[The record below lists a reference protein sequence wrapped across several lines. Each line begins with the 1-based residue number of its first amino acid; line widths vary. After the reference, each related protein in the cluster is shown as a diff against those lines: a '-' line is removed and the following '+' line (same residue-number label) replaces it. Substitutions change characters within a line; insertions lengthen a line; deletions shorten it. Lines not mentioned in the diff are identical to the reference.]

1 VILRFL
7 PLGLIALAVICVA
20 AAAILPMSRTKGQV
34 RLAGSLSIGA
44 AFAAGSLLSTT
55 GQSWQHG
62 VGVAMGASRKET
74 FLDSLHPR
82 HAEFAQLSAQEEEL
96 GLLSRSDIGTR
107 NRWEAL
113 LKESHVDIVGH
124 TLIRISEDGASEAQS

>member
-1 VILRFL
+1 MILRFL

-62 VGVAMGASRKET
+62 VGVAMGASLAWIGLRKYRR
-74 FLDSLHPR
+74 DP
-82 HAEFAQLSAQEEEL
+82 
-96 GLLSRSDIGTR
+96 
-107 NRWEAL
+107 
-113 LKESHVDIVGH
+113 
-124 TLIRISEDGASEAQS
+124 DGKTSNYSIL